1 MKCKRAP
8 VRNLALA
15 LQGTLPATSP
25 GREATL
31 ALLAGLK
38 ILFGYL
44 RFRGG

>member
-1 MKCKRAP
+1 MKCGAP

-15 LQGTLPATSP
+15 LQEMLSATP
-25 GREATL
+25 PTREAKL